1 MKAKPTNSLDK
12 IYYRVFSRRRIV
24 ENRKAILLNPQDGK
38 NLTAEELADIL
49 FYLEKLKNLQKRDK
63 EKQKRRWRKLF
74 NSTLAV
80 FIAGLFFVLG
90 IAVWF

>member
-1 MKAKPTNSLDK
+1 MED
-12 IYYRVFSRRRIV
+12 
-24 ENRKAILLNPQDGK
+24 RKAILLNPQDGK
-38 NLTAEELADIL
+38 RLTAEELADIL

-63 EKQKRRWRKLF
+63 EKQKQQWRKLF

-80 FIAGLFFVLG
+80 FIAGLFFALG